1 MDIQI
6 IETKNY
12 ISEFEASITNLENI
26 EKAMEDEQHLLDDNH
41 DDQVQIMTNGTM
53 VGFERESFL

>member
-1 MDIQI
+1 M
-6 IETKNY
+6 EH
-12 ISEFEASITNLENI
+12 LENT

-53 VGFERESFL
+53 VSVERELAEKIQREFYT

>member
-1 MDIQI
+1 
-6 IETKNY
+6 
-12 ISEFEASITNLENI
+12 
-26 EKAMEDEQHLLDDNH
+26 MEDEQHLLDDNH